1 MSEFLSLLHLK
12 QYFRPYNMDS
22 TLKLPLQHKVNMEL
36 GGRRSYI
43 KIAEVEVPVSNPGYP
58 HAGIPGVG
66 RAHCLILHD
75 IKGRL
80 LKKF

>member
-1 MSEFLSLLHLK
+1 MYSSTSKPGVMFSVCM
-12 QYFRPYNMDS
+12 QYMDS

-43 KIAEVEVPVSNPGYP
+43 KIAEVEVPDSNPGYP

-75 IKGRL
+75 IKARL